1 MNELPE
7 KLDLT
12 SLDIAAGQREK
23 LRQLFPEAITEG
35 GKVDFDRLKATLGE
49 VVDTGKE
56 RYGMNWP
63 GKSECFRTIQAPSRA
78 TLRPCREESVH
89 FDTAENLIIEGDNLE
104 ALKLLQK
111 GYLGKVKMIYID
123 PPYNTGNEF
132 IYPDNYSESLDTY
145 LSYTGQVDAGG
156 RKFSTNTETDGR
168 FHSKWMNMMYP
179 RLFLARNLLREDGVI
194 CISIDDAE
202 TDNLR
207 KICDEILGEENFIDT
222 IAVEMSTT
230 FGPKTVNAQQGTI
243 VKNVEFVHIYR
254 KSAEF
259 DKTTRTPLLDGIDAY
274 DTHYSIWMNDDGTLG
289 ALSEKLLADEQVA
302 GDISK
307 YGFLDR
313 NKFSINNLSKLLV
326 VSEATK
332 SFIESNLRRIARIDR
347 PPVAATGISTQLGCW
362 KKYDADHRCYFLTT
376 LENGTLQA
384 LMPLSL
390 NYRTSDDYKPMFGR
404 TVIRGDL
411 WKGFHQDMGNVAKE
425 GDIVFSNGKKPVRL
439 IRQLIKWAASSAK
452 DSLILDFFAGSGTT
466 AQAVLELNK
475 EDGGNRKFIL
485 VQLPE
490 PTGREDYKTI
500 ADITKERVRR
510 VIQKI
515 SRGEEE
521 GLTRRRED
529 AKGEKQLELDAE
541 LLTPDLSAQKPDSK
555 PLRGFAPSREPGFKV
570 FKLDTSNFKTWDGMR
585 PESPEAVVQQLELH
599 VDHVLAGR
607 TQEDI
612 LTELLLKSGFPLCT
626 QVERMEF
633 SRESAKDAKFYYSVE
648 EGAMLICLEKDLTA
662 QMVKELA
669 DKKPSRVICLDAG
682 FQGSDQL
689 KTNAVQTMKARGVLK
704 FQTV

>member
-78 TLRPCREESVH
+78 TLRPCRKESVN

-145 LSYTGQVDAGG
+145 LTYTGQVDAGG

-194 CISIDDAE
+194 FISIDDHE
-202 TDNLR
+202 VDNLR
-207 KICDEILGEENFIDT
+207 KLCNEIFGEENFLGELVWHSKKGGGGD
-222 IAVEMSTT
+222 V
-230 FGPKTVNAQQGTI
+230 KTI
-243 VKNVEFVHIYR
+243 VTEHEYILAYAKYDPESSVGKLSVEAQPLNLFDERGNYR
-254 KSAEF
+254 KGRELNKWGAGSARADRPTMFFPIPGPNGEEVYPIRNDGSEGRWRLGKPAMSKIVADGNALF
-259 DKTTRTPLLDGIDAY
+259 ECRTDG
-274 DTHYSIWMNDDGTLG
+274 
-289 ALSEKLLADEQVA
+289 
-302 GDISK
+302 
-307 YGFLDR
+307 
-313 NKFSINNLSKLLV
+313 
-326 VSEATK
+326 
-332 SFIESNLRRIARIDR
+332 SFIVYEKIRSTDPRRK
-347 PPVAATGISTQLGCW
+347 S
-362 KKYDADHRCYFLTT
+362 
-376 LENGTLQA
+376 
-384 LMPLSL
+384 
-390 NYRTSDDYKPMFGR
+390 YRTLLTNAGTAAEGTATIK
-404 TVIRGDL
+404 DL
-411 WKGFHQDMGNVAKE
+411 FD
-425 GDIVFSNGKKPVRL
+425 GKSPFDFPKPVGLLRKL
-439 IRQLIKWAASSAK
+439 MDIGGVQE
-452 DSLILDFFAGSGTT
+452 DDTVLDFFGGSGTT
-466 AQAVLELNK
+466 AQAVLEA
-475 EDGGNRKFIL
+475 NRETESDLRFIL

-490 PTGREDYKTI
+490 VTSSGEFVSV

-510 VIQKI
+510 VIQKMAHEATKTTK
-515 SRGEEE
+515 EEKDTNP
-521 GLTRRRED
+521 LNLDLRD
-529 AKGEKQLELDAE
+529 SVPSCEKS
-541 LLTPDLSAQKPDSK
+541 PP
-555 PLRGFAPSREPGFKV
+555 PGFKV
-570 FKLDTSNFKTWDGMR
+570 FKLDTSNFKTWDGVR

-612 LTELLLKSGFPLCT
+612 LTELLLKSGFPLST

-633 SRESAKDAKFYYSVE
+633 ARESAKGAKFYYSVE

-669 DKKPSRVICLDAG
+669 EKKPSRVICLDAG